1 MPLSLAL
8 ICYIYKD
15 YFSVVNGSSSNGMD
29 FDAERLKKVYV
40 IYDEPRLL
48 IVGTVTFFVIMLFFL
63 SPIHEKETAFIAIV
77 GAFLTMAFTNPHNVQ
92 GVLREH
98 VEWDTLLFFGGLFI
112 MVESCAQM
120 GLLDCIADGLSS
132 VIKGVSDDKQMAVA
146 ITLIMWVSAITS
158 SILDN
163 VPFVATMTPVIAS
176 LSEELDTLDLQTMA
190 WALSFG
196 ACLGGNG
203 SKFDTNNI
211 PQILT

>member
-1 MPLSLAL
+1 M
-8 ICYIYKD
+8 
-15 YFSVVNGSSSNGMD
+15 SV
-29 FDAERLKKVYV
+29 
-40 IYDEPRLL
+40 I

-63 SPIHEKETAFIAIV
+63 SPIHEKGKRNFNFFNLNFLTDSLIETAFIAIV

-132 VIKGVSDDKQMAVA
+132 VVKGVSDDKQMAVA